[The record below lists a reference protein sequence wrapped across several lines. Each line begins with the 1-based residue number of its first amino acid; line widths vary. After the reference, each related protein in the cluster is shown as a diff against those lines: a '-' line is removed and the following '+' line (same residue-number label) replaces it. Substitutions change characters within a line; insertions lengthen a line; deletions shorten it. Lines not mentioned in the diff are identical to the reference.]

1 MDDKYKERELY
12 TIFRERK
19 SFYEI
24 AKRFIDI
31 IVSLLAGI
39 AFLPVGIIISILIK
53 IDSKGPIFFSHRR
66 LGVNKKYI
74 NVYKFR
80 TMVENSA
87 EIFKNFTKEQKE
99 EYERN
104 FKLDDD
110 PRLTRIGKFLR
121 KTSLDELPQL
131 LNILNGDMTLVGPR
145 PIVEKEIKKYGNFAG
160 KLFSVKPGLT
170 GYWQANGR
178 SNTTYDERVDMDMF
192 YIDNKSLGLDF
203 KIVFKT
209 FLSVFTG
216 DGAI

>member
-31 IVSLLAGI
+31 IVSLLAVI